1 MRAKRSGP
9 LPSPRRNHRRAPGRH
24 PRVGERVSTTSLYK
38 IGTSEADDGTV
49 VPAEGIR
56 TPIRD
61 DAAGNGFITYGGLHV
76 VGIGSPKACRPHPDR
91 IALLG
96 KSAC

>member
-1 MRAKRSGP
+1 M
-9 LPSPRRNHRRAPGRH
+9 
-24 PRVGERVSTTSLYK
+24 STTSLYK
-38 IGTSEADDGTV
+38 IGTSEADDGTM
-49 VPAEGIR
+49 VPAEGIW

-76 VGIGSPKACRPHPDR
+76 AGIGSPNDDRPHPDR
-91 IALLG
+91 IVFLG